1 MGGGVG
7 DPWPIMVWMT
17 LGVLIL
23 VVLALGVLALGTIL
37 TVVLT

>member
-7 DPWPIMVWMT
+7 DPGPIMGWMT